1 MQRSEQN
8 ELKVFNLKIEV
19 NFSDFCLLS
28 MMSDFRADKLMNIVE
43 EKLKTH
49 SFPLFMKVYV
59 LECTI
64 DSMVFTWSE
73 LLLL

>member
-59 LECTI
+59 L
-64 DSMVFTWSE
+64 S
-73 LLLL
+73 